1 MMPSK
6 CELCNNLAAYCDSVP
21 DSSGAAHHSNAECAY
36 RLKPL
41 CWLHAVEAKEHAT
54 ARIRQVLTYEDK
66 AYVYIGRASGD
77 CVCEVCKQPYHR
89 HPLFQLAGYDGK
101 PYLTQLCSGEVCK
114 L

>member
-6 CELCNNLAAYCDSVP
+6 CELCGEQADYCDLVP
-21 DSSGAAHHSNAECAY
+21 DSSRPVHHNNAECAY

-54 ARIRQVLTYEDK
+54 ARILRVITCEDR
-66 AYVYIGRASGD
+66 AYVFIGRTSGD
-77 CVCEVCKQPYHR
+77 CVCEVCKQPYHH
-89 HPLFQLAGYDGK
+89 HPPFQLAGYDGK
-101 PYLTQLCSGEVCK
+101 PFLTQLCSGEVCK